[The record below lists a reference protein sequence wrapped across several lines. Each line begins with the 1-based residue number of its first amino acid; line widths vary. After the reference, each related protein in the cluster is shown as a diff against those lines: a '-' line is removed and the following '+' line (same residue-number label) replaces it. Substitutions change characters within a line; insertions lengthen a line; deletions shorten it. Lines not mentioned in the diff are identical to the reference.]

1 MLKHLA
7 QQLAERDAQS
17 LRRQRR
23 IAETPCAPQQSVSMD
38 GDSNDGNNHAPRAL
52 LNFCS
57 NDYLGLANHPLVVD
71 AWAEG
76 AQRYGAG
83 SGASHLIS
91 GHSRAHALLED
102 DLAELLSPH
111 LPEVRALSFCTGY
124 LANLAVLAAL
134 GDAHTSIYADVSNHA
149 SLIDGVRLAKATSYT
164 YPHNDIAGLER
175 RLAACTTPRKLIAT
189 DGVFSMDG
197 DLARLP
203 ELLAIAQRHDAYVY
217 VDDAHGFGV
226 LGDQGRGALAHF
238 GLRSERLIYMGT
250 LGKAVGV
257 SGAFVAAH
265 RTVIDWLVQSARPY
279 IYTTASSPAAAHAVR
294 ASLRLVRGDEG
305 AQRRQ
310 HLGALIAALRDGVAA
325 ALASAPAVSH
335 WHLAESHT
343 AIQPLIVGSSAA
355 AVAASAALETLGLW
369 VPAIRPPTVPA
380 HAARLRITLSAA
392 HTHGDVARLVSGLQ
406 PC

>member
-325 ALASAPAVSH
+325 ALASAPAGSH